1 MMTSYIV
8 SKHSFFCSTIFS
20 FSFRPVEAAVGEYG
34 NTNARAT
41 SDLSVTDERSCA
53 NQPVR
58 LIRRREKDERYKTHD
73 ITK

>member
-1 MMTSYIV
+1 MI
-8 SKHSFFCSTIFS
+8 HTITPFGS
-20 FSFRPVEAAVGEYG
+20 QECVGEYE
-34 NTNARAT
+34 NADARAT

-58 LIRRREKDERYKTHD
+58 LIRRREKDERYETND